1 MLTKEYNRERFDLLK
16 KNFPDVDMNIVIL
29 RESYMR
35 DFMKLLYERFVDV
48 RGYFSSIGL
57 SEDKVNR
64 IRWKLLDSA
73 SQTTEVPK

>member
-16 KNFPDVDMNIVIL
+16 KNFPDVDMNIVIP

-57 SEDKVNR
+57 SEDKVTR
-64 IRWKLLDSA
+64 CA
-73 SQTTEVPK
+73 T